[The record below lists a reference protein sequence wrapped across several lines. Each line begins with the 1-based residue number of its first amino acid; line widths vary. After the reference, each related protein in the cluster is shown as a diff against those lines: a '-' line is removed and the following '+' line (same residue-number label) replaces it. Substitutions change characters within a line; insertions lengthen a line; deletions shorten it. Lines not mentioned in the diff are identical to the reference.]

1 MSRIKKIIDETAKNY
16 NMPKEAIFLGSRRDI
31 AITAARARIT
41 YELRNSA
48 RPMSYPQIGKLL
60 NLNHTSCLYLQKKM
74 KATKGRYFD
83 DKLQNLCRSTQLVH
97 ARRNRQIKLLKL
109 KKAFEKGIVFQT
121 EIP

>member
-16 NMPKEAIFLGSRRDI
+16 NMPKEAILSRARRDI
-31 AITAARARIT
+31 AITAARAKII
-41 YELRNSA
+41 YELRNSEK
-48 RPMSYPQIGKLL
+48 PPSYPQLGKIL
-60 NLNHTSCLYLQKKM
+60 NLDHTSCLYLHKKM
-74 KATKGRYFD
+74 AATKGRYYD
-83 DKLQNLCRSTQLVH
+83 DRLEKICRSTQLVH